1 MNINLDLQDFLPTD
15 TEAHTDCGSS
25 EEIVETSFR
34 NSSIFFGEASD
45 SCEKVWSEGVP
56 NVDRVC
62 TQWSRH
68 LERRDSAR

>member
-1 MNINLDLQDFLPTD
+1 MYIPPVCISDLIPSLGSMNINLDLQDFLPTD

-45 SCEKVWSEGVP
+45 SCEKV
-56 NVDRVC
+56 
-62 TQWSRH
+62 
-68 LERRDSAR
+68 